1 MSLRDDLEERFLT
14 GGEVRDSSS
23 RTSIDWSGLSLGIVA
38 SIVLS
43 VVVAISEGVLSVVSW
58 ITTGIETVAYTV
70 AGLGVTAGGIVE
82 RGSAAAAES
91 WSSFVGVLG
100 PAGLPV
106 SVLVA
111 AFMILITLGVV
122 ARVR

>member
-14 GGEVRDSSS
+14 GGDVRDASS

-43 VVVAISEGVLSVVSW
+43 VVVAISEGVLSVVGW
-58 ITTGIETVAYTV
+58 ITTGIETIGFTI

-91 WSSFVGVLG
+91 WASFVGLLG

-106 SVLVA
+106 SVVVA
-111 AFMILITLGVV
+111 TAMILITIGVV